1 MTGMRSQKGL
11 SMIELLVSVT
21 ILLVCLTALA
31 TTLIQNAR
39 INRSQQMSLQVQSDA
54 RNCLA
59 MIVPVVRT
67 AGWDP
72 MNLGIPTAVV
82 GVGGSQIQVFAD
94 INEDGDTDDADE
106 DVTIRF
112 VGSRIEWR
120 KTSDVSQP
128 FVILSEGITNDA
140 DGDGTA
146 EPMFTADSGTDPT
159 RITVRITARSP
170 VPDPRGG
177 GYLRYTMQS
186 DAIFRGKV

>member
-1 MTGMRSQKGL
+1 MTDTRSQKGL
-11 SMIELLVSVT
+11 SLIELLVSVA
-21 ILLVCLTALA
+21 ILFVILTALA
-31 TTLIQNAR
+31 TALIQNAR
-39 INRSQQMSLQVQSDA
+39 VNRGQQMSLQVQSDA
-54 RNCLA
+54 RNCLS
-59 MIVPVVRT
+59 MVVPVLRT

-72 MNLGIPTAVV
+72 LNVGIPTVVV
-82 GVGGSQIQVFAD
+82 GGGGSQIQAFAD
-94 INEDGDTDDADE
+94 INEDGDTDDANE

-146 EPMFTADSGTDPT
+146 EAMFTADSGTDPT
-159 RITVRITARSP
+159 RITVKITARSV
-170 VPDPRGG
+170 VPDPRSGS
-177 GYLRYTMQS
+177 YLRYTVQS